1 MFIAQDG
8 LLVGIS
14 LCIRLKYF
22 LSRVLQYK
30 NGRKDKGCGGKIFVW
45 TIHDSPIHTQKHL
58 YHIMKDRLHI
68 VVFFDFIQQFL
79 HFLRLVFG

>member
-14 LCIRLKYF
+14 LCVRLRYF

-30 NGRKDKGCGGKIFVW
+30 NGRRDKDCGGKIFVGA
-45 TIHDSPIHTQKHL
+45 IHESPLQNQKHL

-68 VVFFDFIQQFL
+68 VVFFDFIQ
-79 HFLRLVFG
+79 